1 MQYFSSLL
9 PDKRGSVAIITALSL
24 TLLVSVGGVAIDF
37 GRQQLVKLRAQQA
50 ATAAA
55 IAVAAMP
62 GTKPDGTPYTQSDKQ
77 QTFARYFSMNYP
89 DNYLGVPISPGSVTI
104 SDTAV
109 SLDLTTGMP
118 TIFLKSIGV
127 ASLPINLSIQVLAA
141 SSSSQSDYDLVVLF
155 DETYS
160 TTGVVGNG
168 DNSIRITDMRAAVNN
183 MANSVLTDVSNSK
196 VRMGFVGYSSHIT
209 SKWGLSNKLA
219 DATTAINQ
227 FRPTCNNYDHV
238 GLQAAQN
245 MLQGGT
251 AGEANGVVTTY
262 PWLYGYDC
270 TVAVNPTT
278 PVPRTLRSDG
288 NSMSTVKNLVIV
300 TDGDIMTDPWPCY
313 DPFRYTDSFCG
324 YGGYGGLYPTQF
336 KAQCGQNCYALPQYR
351 PLNLFSDACTA
362 LKNATGAHV
371 FVVVFASPPAGA
383 TTAMQQCAST
393 NVSTGQPDFYY
404 AANVTALNNYL
415 TNITSYVKKIK
426 IVK

>member
-24 TLLVSVGGVAIDF
+24 TLLVSVGGAAIDF

-89 DNYLGVPISPGSVTI
+89 NNYLGVPISPGSVTI

-288 NSMSTVKNLVIV
+288 KSMSTVKNLVIV
-300 TDGDIMTDPWPCY
+300 TDGDIMTDPYPCS
-313 DPFRYTDSFCG
+313 DPFRPASQG
-324 YGGYGGLYPTQF
+324 YGMI
-336 KAQCGQNCYALPQYR
+336 NCYALPQYR

-393 NVSTGQPDFYY
+393 NVTTGQPDFYY